1 MTRFVIVGAGQAG
14 RRAAECLR
22 AAAPD
27 ASICVVGEEL
37 HLPYDRPSLSKAA
50 LLDGEREVHAFIRDE
65 AFYAGERIALRLGV
79 RAISI
84 HRAEKA
90 VDLSDG
96 SKVPYDRLL
105 LATGSRVRTLAGTGV
120 YYLRTLDDA
129 RALRQRL
136 LPGTRVAMV
145 GAGFIGLEVAATAIT
160 LGCKVTMLEPAE
172 RVLKRTMP
180 ASISAY
186 VGDMH
191 VRRGV
196 ALRLGTE
203 VKGVASHEDGVRIDT
218 NGEALVADLVVA
230 GIGVIPNTELA
241 EAAGLEVND
250 GIVVDE
256 LCRTSDTDIFA
267 AGEVTRHYITALD
280 RVARVESW
288 QVAEKQPA
296 VAAANMLGGSER
308 YGEVPWLWSD
318 QYDCNIQTLGFFDP
332 SLTLV
337 ERGRPQDDAFTV
349 LGLDTSGRIRAAAT
363 INNGRDMAAL
373 TRLLNTDGLDPQRIA
388 DPSVS
393 LRSLIRR

>member
-1 MTRFVIVGAGQAG
+1 
-14 RRAAECLR
+14 
-22 AAAPD
+22 
-27 ASICVVGEEL
+27 
-37 HLPYDRPSLSKAA
+37 
-50 LLDGEREVHAFIRDE
+50 
-65 AFYAGERIALRLGV
+65 
-79 RAISI
+79 
-84 HRAEKA
+84 
-90 VDLSDG
+90 
-96 SKVPYDRLL
+96 
-105 LATGSRVRTLAGTGV
+105 
-120 YYLRTLDDA
+120 
-129 RALRQRL
+129 
-136 LPGTRVAMV
+136 MV

-218 NGEALVADLVVA
+218 NGEALVADLVIA

-256 LCRTSDTDIFA
+256 LCRTSDPDIFA

-337 ERGRPQDDAFTV
+337 ERGRPLDDAFTV